1 MTDPAPSVARPLSG
15 LRVIEGT
22 AFVAAPS
29 GGMALAQ
36 LGADVIRFDQ
46 IGGGI
51 DYKRWPLTREGVSL
65 YWNGLNKGKR
75 SLAVDLR
82 DQEVVELLTALI
94 AGAGNFL
101 TNFPARGWMDP
112 NHLRNR
118 CRELGQQ
125 DLVMVVV
132 TGSHDGTT
140 ALDYTV
146 NCAVGY
152 PAITGHIDDPR
163 PVNNVVPAWDLLCG
177 QMAAMGLLAADRRR
191 LMGGGGDLVTIA
203 LSDVAISTIGAL
215 GNLAEVQV
223 NGDERG
229 RVGNAIYGAFG
240 RDFATSDSRRVMVV
254 AITDKQWMSLQTATG
269 LTAVVAEV
277 AEDLGVDLADEG
289 ERYLATDRLCAL
301 FEPWFSTRTLDEVSV
316 ALNEHG
322 VCWGPYR
329 TVAQLVAEDPRA
341 STANPLFA
349 ELDQFGVGTH
359 LVPGSPLAFGGQGAL
374 DRGAM
379 VAPQLGQHTEEILT
393 GELGLTNGELGV
405 LVDRGAVALI

>member
-1 MTDPAPSVARPLSG
+1 MLTARPLSG

-94 AGAGNFL
+94 AAAGNFL

-112 NHLRNR
+112 DHLRNR
-118 CRELGQQ
+118 CRELGRG

-146 NCAVGY
+146 NCSVGY
-152 PAITGHIDDPR
+152 PAITGHVDDPR

-191 LMGGGGDLVTIA
+191 LIEGGGDLVTIA
-203 LSDVAISTIGAL
+203 LSDVALSTVGAL

-240 RDFATSDSRRVMVV
+240 RDFVTSEGRRAMVV
-254 AITDKQWMSLQTATG
+254 AITAKQWMALQVATG
-269 LTAVVAEV
+269 LTEVVAEL

-289 ERYLATDRLCAL
+289 ERYLASDRLCAL
-301 FEPWFSTRTLDEVSV
+301 FEPWFASRTLDEVTAV
-316 ALNEHG
+316 LNEHG

-341 STANPLFA
+341 STSNPLFA
-349 ELDQFGVGTH
+349 ELDQLGVGTH
-359 LVPGSPLAFGGQGAL
+359 LVPGSPLAFGGEGAL

-393 GELGLTNGELGV
+393 GELGLTSAELGA
-405 LVDRGAVALI
+405 LVDRGAVALS

>member
-1 MTDPAPSVARPLSG
+1 MLTARPLSG

-94 AGAGNFL
+94 AAAGNFL

-112 NHLRNR
+112 DHLRNR
-118 CRELGQQ
+118 CRELGRG

-146 NCAVGY
+146 NCSVGY
-152 PAITGHIDDPR
+152 PAITGHVDDPR

-191 LMGGGGDLVTIA
+191 LMEGGGDLVTIA
-203 LSDVAISTIGAL
+203 LSDVALSTVGAL

-240 RDFATSDSRRVMVV
+240 RDFVTSEGRRAMVV
-254 AITDKQWMSLQTATG
+254 AITAKQWMALQVATG
-269 LTAVVAEV
+269 LTEVVAEL

-289 ERYLATDRLCAL
+289 ERYLASDRLCAL
-301 FEPWFSTRTLDEVSV
+301 FEPWFASRTLDEVTAV
-316 ALNEHG
+316 LNEHG

-341 STANPLFA
+341 STSNPLFA
-349 ELDQFGVGTH
+349 ELDQLGVGTH
-359 LVPGSPLAFGGQGAL
+359 LVPGSPLAFGGEGAL

-393 GELGLTNGELGV
+393 GELGLTSAELGA
-405 LVDRGAVALI
+405 LVDRGAVALS